1 MSSVRVVVEDS
12 LVELSS
18 IKTGLPFSRFIDR
31 ILLQFRSYCSFASAA
46 HDDGAPSPA
55 SQQSTCVV
63 VVVVVGGDNQII
75 IYLCPPERFSQRVH
89 WSCFPEGCARRERG
103 PTERQRQQRT
113 LRRPPPPPDRTD
125 QGRFGGPVRSH
136 FLDFMYVL
144 FFSNDDQDY

>member
-75 IYLCPPERFSQRVH
+75 IYLCPPERFSQKGSLVLLSRGLRQ
-89 WSCFPEGCARRERG
+89 ERAGTNREAG
-103 PTERQRQQRT
+103 AAKDVTTTATTTRQ
-113 LRRPPPPPDRTD
+113 
-125 QGRFGGPVRSH
+125 
-136 FLDFMYVL
+136 
-144 FFSNDDQDY
+144 N

>member
-31 ILLQFRSYCSFASAA
+31 IILQFRSYCSFASAA

-55 SQQSTCVV
+55 SQQTTCVV

-75 IYLCPPERFSQRVH
+75 IYLCPPERFSQRAH
-89 WSCFPEGCARRERG
+89 GSCCPEGCARRERG
-103 PTERQRQQRT
+103 QPRGRGSKGRYDDRHHHQTELT
-113 LRRPPPPPDRTD
+113 KE
-125 QGRFGGPVRSH
+125 
-136 FLDFMYVL
+136 VL
-144 FFSNDDQDY
+144 GAR